1 MEQER
6 VWGYDVG
13 WRLCAEVLQDRAQKA
28 SVIPPSR
35 SFAVAATQ
43 TEAVPNTFN
52 RAVDTD
58 TLCSFHPPPHP
69 VLESRIPI
77 LDADSENHEPTP
89 PSIPRDFSGLRTA
102 CARPFAS
109 LQRRHRRANRTP
121 TLASRFPRGACA
133 LLKHQTV
140 VLKFYETRPNT
151 RRAQH
156 PIPTPTSRPPPPAP
170 TFDRAPRLDWDRD
183 PRLCDLSRALTA
195 LGWVRPG

>member
-43 TEAVPNTFN
+43 TEAVPDTFN
-52 RAVDTD
+52 CAVDAD
-58 TLCSFHPPPHP
+58 TLRSFHPPPHP

-77 LDADSENHEPTP
+77 LDADSKNHEPTP
-89 PSIPRDFSGLRTA
+89 PSFTRDLSGLRTA

-121 TLASRFPRGACA
+121 DSSFKTPPRRVR
-133 LLKHQTV
+133 LPQTV
-140 VLKFYETRPNT
+140 VLKFYETRQKT
-151 RRAQH
+151 RRAQY
-156 PIPTPTSRPPPPAP
+156 PIPIPTSRPPPLAFPY
-170 TFDRAPRLDWDRD
+170 DKAPRLDWDRD

>member
-109 LQRRHRRANRTP
+109 LQRRHRRATCTPSSTPPNPRRSRTP
-121 TLASRFPRGACA
+121 
-133 LLKHQTV
+133 QTI
-140 VLKFYETRPNT
+140 TM
-151 RRAQH
+151 RAKY
-156 PIPTPTSRPPPPAP
+156 PILPIPTSRPPPLAS
-170 TFDRAPRLDWDRD
+170 TYDKAPRLDWDRD